1 MLARPKVVRG
11 QVPPQPENF
20 PKHVSYN
27 MMYHSAGLG
36 PTHAPR
42 TLPPRQER
50 WKNPNKEPITEWAN
64 APKGWTPSEPDLHRN
79 DLDAQ
84 IERCY
89 ERIEDNI
96 LPDLFRKRL
105 DWYLGWKANQQ
116 KILDAAPKGADF
128 ELAQRLH
135 HLSGIQ
141 NMLQTEGDPD
151 GQLPNVRALAAAY
164 RTGGLKIERGVVT
177 YWSKG
182 VRLNEPTKFSRE
194 LHEKMLRE
202 NDSTHS
208 FWVEG
213 FDIFLTT
220 NAEPDPPESLKITVI
235 HDTGADLMAL
245 PEDQYQELEKMITKP
260 TVLGYSLM
268 QAAGGH
274 IFYTKVVQLELIMPV
289 PFLNDTWMSGW
300 LMCPAAVVQNQPGNN
315 HGGMALSGP
324 FPRFQFYT
332 ATCPNGL
339 GLLYLC
345 SFKNDLELSLPALP
359 QDYLTDIPPV
369 GRLEPPSP
377 GGGPP
382 RFIPSDPSSG
392 PGSQGAGSQGAGSQ
406 GAGSQGAG
414 SQGAGSQGAGSRR
427 VLVRRVLV
435 RRVLVRRVL
444 VRRVLVRR
452 SRHKGF
458 SLSLEKHP
466 NSLPSEAGAEVEVG
480 VGAR

>member
-1 MLARPKVVRG
+1 MPPKKKGTLKRKANPPEEPEPSDVSSVASEPQAKKPKGLGRARARDSPPPLSLDYPESSDGKKKQSASSHGSSAMANMMLARPKVVRG

-64 APKGWTPSEPDLHRN
+64 APKGWTPSEPDLHRH

-116 KILDAAPKGADF
+116 KILDAAPNGADF

-213 FDIFLTT
+213 VSYSHSLLTQLSFL
-220 NAEPDPPESLKITVI
+220 
-235 HDTGADLMAL
+235 
-245 PEDQYQELEKMITKP
+245 
-260 TVLGYSLM
+260 
-268 QAAGGH
+268 
-274 IFYTKVVQLELIMPV
+274 
-289 PFLNDTWMSGW
+289 
-300 LMCPAAVVQNQPGNN
+300 
-315 HGGMALSGP
+315 
-324 FPRFQFYT
+324 
-332 ATCPNGL
+332 
-339 GLLYLC
+339 
-345 SFKNDLELSLPALP
+345 
-359 QDYLTDIPPV
+359 
-369 GRLEPPSP
+369 
-377 GGGPP
+377 
-382 RFIPSDPSSG
+382 
-392 PGSQGAGSQGAGSQ
+392 
-406 GAGSQGAG
+406 
-414 SQGAGSQGAGSRR
+414 
-427 VLVRRVLV
+427 
-435 RRVLVRRVL
+435 
-444 VRRVLVRR
+444 
-452 SRHKGF
+452 
-458 SLSLEKHP
+458 
-466 NSLPSEAGAEVEVG
+466 
-480 VGAR
+480 